1 MLTGRRAP
9 IIAAAAAVAL
19 AVLMVFFLV
28 LPKLKQVSD
37 ARTQLAEQRARQS
50 TLESQLSAL
59 QDAKNAAPNSQA
71 TIDRVDRE
79 IPPTADLP
87 GLIRLLQTA
96 STSSGVDL
104 TTITPAAPVFDATS
118 GLSTIS
124 VSVSAAGSYFALTE
138 YMYKIETL
146 PRAAKVLSVSIAPG
160 ASTDASTA
168 SALTL
173 TATLD
178 MFTADTSAG
187 PGSTPGPQV
196 PSGSGG

>member
-9 IIAAAAAVAL
+9 IIAATTTVAL

-37 ARTQLAEQRARQS
+37 ARAQLADERAKQS
-50 TLESQLSAL
+50 TLESQLGAL
-59 QDAKNAAPNSQA
+59 QDAKNAAPKSQA

-96 STSSGVDL
+96 STSSGIDL

-124 VSVSAAGSYFALTE
+124 VSVNATGSYFALTE
-138 YMYKIETL
+138 YIYKIETL
-146 PRAAKVLSVSIAPG
+146 PRAAKVLSVGISP
-160 ASTDASTA
+160 
-168 SALTL
+168 
-173 TATLD
+173 
-178 MFTADTSAG
+178 
-187 PGSTPGPQV
+187 
-196 PSGSGG
+196 